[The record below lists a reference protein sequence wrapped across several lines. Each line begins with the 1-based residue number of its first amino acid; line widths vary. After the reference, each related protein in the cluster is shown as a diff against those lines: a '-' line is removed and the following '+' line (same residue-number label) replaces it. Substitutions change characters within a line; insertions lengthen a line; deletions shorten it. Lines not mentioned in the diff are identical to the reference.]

1 MRTNLIAALASFG
14 VGVTAVRWAPAA
26 WRLDPWQGVLL
37 GTALYMGAVHP
48 WLVRRRRERD
58 GVSPAAAAGRADGW
72 NAARGLGWRVAIFL
86 AIAAGEVYA
95 YYQWL
100 PVADLRAPFAM
111 LSAWVVTESIG
122 ADRPSTSASRRA

>member
-1 MRTNLIAALASFG
+1 MRIIVIGAFASLAVGWALA
-14 VGVTAVRWAPAA
+14 RCAPAA
-26 WRLDPWQGVLL
+26 WRLDPWIGPLL

-48 WLVRRRRERD
+48 WIVR
-58 GVSPAAAAGRADGW
+58 GGRAIESGFGGRAALW
-72 NAARGLGWRVAIFL
+72 SAARALGWRVAIFL

-122 ADRPSTSASRRA
+122 APRASTAVSPRV